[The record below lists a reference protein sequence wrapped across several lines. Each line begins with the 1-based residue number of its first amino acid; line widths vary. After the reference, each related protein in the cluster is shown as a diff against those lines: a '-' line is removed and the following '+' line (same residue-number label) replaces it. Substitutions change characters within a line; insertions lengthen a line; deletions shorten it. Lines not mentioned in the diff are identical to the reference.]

1 MHFTNARRTAGLA
14 LVAAACGALPGL
26 LHAFSRWLL
35 PLLAAST
42 FLSPVSAQT
51 LNRDTQGRIEFAS
64 FTPKTMFDLARERR
78 QNWAEQKIWGD
89 LSLPKT
95 TGDKVAVMVL
105 MHGSGGV
112 ERGMAQWV
120 EAFNDMGVATFV
132 VSSFEPRGVK
142 STVDDQAR
150 VPYAANLMDALQALQ
165 LLAKHPRIDDSR
177 IGVMG
182 FSRGGSVAFQSAL
195 EPLRHAVVKS
205 DLKFALHISA
215 YGGCNQFYWSPHISK
230 APILNLVG
238 EADDYTTAV
247 SCERLA
253 ARYAGAG
260 ASVRTVKYAGAHHSW
275 DGMYGV
281 HWLPNGTSA
290 VPCGPLRWD
299 IDTWNIT
306 AERTGARIDP
316 AKLDAF
322 FNSCMRRGAHVGRNE
337 QAFRQ
342 SRQDAQAFVR
352 EVFFVG
358 DPARLPK

>member
-1 MHFTNARRTAGLA
+1 MSQSFR
-14 LVAAACGALPGL
+14 
-26 LHAFSRWLL
+26 RWLL
-35 PLLAAST
+35 PLVAAST
-42 FLSPVSAQT
+42 LFSPVSAQT
-51 LNRDTQGRIEFAS
+51 LNRDTQGRIGFAS
-64 FTPKTMFDLARERR
+64 FTPRTMFDLARERR
-78 QNWAEQKIWGD
+78 QDWAEQKVWGD

-95 TGDKVAVMVL
+95 AGDKIPVIVL

-120 EAFNDMGVATFV
+120 DAFNDMGVATFV
-132 VSSFEPRGVK
+132 VYSFEPRGVK
-142 STVDDQAR
+142 GTVDDQTR

-165 LLAKHPRIDDSR
+165 LLAKHPRIDESK

-205 DLKFALHISA
+205 GLKFALHVSA
-215 YGGCNQFYWSPHISK
+215 YGGCNQFYWSPHTSK

-238 EADDYTTAV
+238 EADDYTTAQ

-260 ASVRTVKYAGAHHSW
+260 ASIRTVKYAGANHSW

-281 HWLPNGTSA
+281 SWLAKATSA

-299 IDTWNIT
+299 IDSWKIT
-306 AERTGARIDP
+306 AERTGDNIAPD
-316 AKLDAF
+316 KLDAF
-322 FNSCMRRGAHVGRNE
+322 FNSCVRRGAHVGRNE

-342 SRQDAQAFVR
+342 SRKDTQAFVR
-352 EVFFVG
+352 QVFFG
-358 DPARLPK
+358 ADPARLPK